1 MKTRLVFSDLDGT
14 LTHGVELGPVLFKIT
29 SLLES
34 KNIPLIIVT
43 GRSKSWA
50 HFLLTHVTFL
60 KHIISE
66 GGGNLSWRDET
77 GTLHDSLLLDT
88 KEVNRLIEVTDK
100 LYAEFEDLELS
111 ADSFGREADRA
122 IELGWLKSDK
132 AREDK
137 IKEFF
142 KKEKVTWSESSVHL
156 NYWCGDISKYT
167 AVSYF
172 LKNHTDCSEDEC
184 LYYGDALNDET
195 MFKHFPHSVG
205 VSNISDVLDKLEFKP
220 SVVLKGTENEG
231 PFGVFNHLSSHL
243 K

>member
-1 MKTRLVFSDLDGT
+1 M
-14 LTHGVELGPVLFKIT
+14 GPVFFNIV

-34 KNIPLIIVT
+34 KNIPFIIVT

-50 HFLLTHVTFL
+50 HFLLTHVPYL

-66 GGGNLSWRDET
+66 GGGNLSWRDED
-77 GTLHDSLLLDT
+77 GALHDHLLVDVI
-88 KEVNRLIEVTDK
+88 EARRLTAMTEK
-100 LYAEFEDLELS
+100 LYGRFEDIELS
-111 ADSFGREADRA
+111 ADSFGRETDRA
-122 IELGWLKSDK
+122 IELGWLRSDPK
-132 AREDK
+132 REIE

-142 KKEKVTWSESSVHL
+142 AKENVNWSESSVHL
-156 NYWCGDISKYT
+156 NFWCGDISKYS

-172 LKNHTDCSEDEC
+172 LTNHTDCNEEEC

-205 VSNISDVLDKLEFKP
+205 VSNIADVLDKLEFKP
-220 SVVLKGTENEG
+220 SNVLEGPENEG
-231 PFGVFNHLSSHL
+231 PYGVFNHLTNHL